1 MEQFSSEARWHAVE
15 RVFVPVQVMTAC
27 FVAFAHGSNDVA
39 NAVGPLS
46 AAVQALTSHSVR
58 MTAGVPAWVLAL
70 GGVGIVIGLATWG
83 WRVMKTVG
91 EKITELT
98 PSRGFCA
105 EFAAAIVILVASVM
119 PLGLPVSTTHTLVG
133 AVLEGKV
140 DSVANFG
147 VFVVLGP
154 GRKGLVPNVEMGTP
168 RGTDHRKQ
176 FPPGTPLRV
185 KVLEVTENG
194 RRIRL
199 SRKAVIEEQE
209 RGEVDEYLQSAGR
222 REEAG
227 FGTLGDILK
236 KKLPKT

>member
-1 MEQFSSEARWHAVE
+1 MEGLLHVSNLNTPE
-15 RVFVPVQVMTAC
+15 RVSSPAQVLQEGQEVT
-27 FVAFAHGSNDVA
+27 VEV
-39 NAVGPLS
+39 LS
-46 AAVQALTSHSVR
+46 VDPEVR
-58 MTAGVPAWVLAL
+58 R
-70 GGVGIVIGLATWG
+70 IGLA
-83 WRVMKTVG
+83 RVPRPG
-91 EKITELT
+91 EFGDV
-98 PSRGFCA
+98 P
-105 EFAAAIVILVASVM
+105 
-119 PLGLPVSTTHTLVG
+119 LVG